1 MSPATIPTVEVCT
14 LETDILSDVR
24 ETMLRLGADEA
35 PVVQAVRELRLRWGS
50 QEIYVQSI
58 DREQRDRT
66 AREALARGASL
77 DEAARLAGCSTT
89 TIRRRSSKWL

>member
-1 MSPATIPTVEVCT
+1 MADA
-14 LETDILSDVR
+14 DILTDA
-24 ETMLRLGADEA
+24 ADELLA
-35 PVVQAVRELRLRWGS
+35 RGLAREPVMSALREIRRRYGGA
-50 QEIYVQSI
+50 ETYVCGI
-58 DREQRDRT
+58 DRASRDEA